1 MDSCVQLSDSTFRDI
16 QLLPCEPDGTTT
28 VQSDFLAA
36 RWKYVENSI
45 FVNERTELLDREASL
60 LVIPEKVGLW
70 RLKGGRSYVVGGF
83 ANEVSASRGVS
94 VLKKSVLDD
103 GASRTVSEW
112 EGRVS
117 DPDLVSGY
125 EAVLQIEG
133 SSELS
138 RLDLSSFEH
147 QVVSLLLDAYDGNVI
162 FELPPVSPDELA
174 KKGGMLA
181 GMDRSNDCWL
191 WTRCVTTSAQ
201 IGGKK
206 TNYSVNRIRCV
217 GSLKCVND
225 LCPFLLKEGTPNQI
239 DWPDKV
245 HCIVPYEH
253 SLSVPYKHHVCGH
266 CGAPPMCEATC
277 DAKMYY
283 ITPKHSI
290 DVDTI
295 VHMSRIAIHVGR
307 HCHPHRRVC
316 SRRHVNSVKAAVKE
330 TIYSS
335 LHFTPS
341 QVRAAV
347 SNQMFL
353 KMLDG
358 LGAEG
363 LTREENYDLL
373 DSLSPVATPE
383 TFTNLIRSIRKSSK
397 EPREE
402 SDIIS
407 LQQRINF
414 RYVLRSLFIGQAG
427 PDQRA
432 HVFKMSL
439 DGDGSGL
446 ALLHPTAGFGY
457 TRLIGSMDLPG
468 SV

>member
-1 MDSCVQLSDSTFRDI
+1 MDACVQLSDSTFRDI

-45 FVNERTELLDREASL
+45 FINERTEVLDREASL

-83 ANEVSASRGVS
+83 ANEVSAPRGVS

-112 EGRVS
+112 EGRVC
-117 DPDLVSGY
+117 DPDLISGY

-138 RLDLSSFEH
+138 RLHLSSFEH
-147 QVVSLLLDAYDGNVI
+147 QIVSILPDAYDCNVI
-162 FELPPVSPDELA
+162 FELPPFTPEELA

-181 GMDRSNDCWL
+181 D
-191 WTRCVTTSAQ
+191 
-201 IGGKK
+201 K
-206 TNYSVNRIRCV
+206 
-217 GSLKCVND
+217 
-225 LCPFLLKEGTPNQI
+225 PNQI

-245 HCIVPYEH
+245 HCTTPYEH
-253 SLSVPYKHHVCGH
+253 GLSVPYKHHVCGH
-266 CGAPPMCEATC
+266 CGAPPMCEATY

-290 DVDTI
+290 DVDI
-295 VHMSRIAIHVGR
+295 VIHMSRIAIHVGS

-330 TIYSS
+330 TLYSS
-335 LHFTPS
+335 PHFTPS
-341 QVRAAV
+341 QVRAVV

-363 LTREENYDLL
+363 LTRRRTTIFSTRCLLWLRRKHLRISFGRFGRVRRNRGKRANYFSTAEN
-373 DSLSPVATPE
+373 
-383 TFTNLIRSIRKSSK
+383 
-397 EPREE
+397 
-402 SDIIS
+402 
-407 LQQRINF
+407 
-414 RYVLRSLFIGQAG
+414 
-427 PDQRA
+427 
-432 HVFKMSL
+432 
-439 DGDGSGL
+439 
-446 ALLHPTAGFGY
+446 
-457 TRLIGSMDLPG
+457 
-468 SV
+468 